1 MQWIVQ
7 SFKWNDIYLFV
18 FMYSRC
24 NTTHFRSVNVLSRGS
39 TAYRILISMHF
50 TSVFPTPP
58 RGGSC
63 LHCVTSFHVAAWLEV
78 LSPRRPVWRS
88 VSRRSGGT
96 EWRVDVTRAKSL
108 LLEKGV
114 QETNFQ
120 ASPRLAAQR
129 VFVPSTQRADSPHKM
144 LISPTNFRHVKKI
157 QLRVTWCENL
167 WLFCTLK
174 CSFRSFRRSIAIQ
187 MHMGGISILCAKTTF

>member
-1 MQWIVQ
+1 MEWYLPICFHVQ
-7 SFKWNDIYLFV
+7 SLQHYPLPQ
-18 FMYSRC
+18 R
-24 NTTHFRSVNVLSRGS
+24 NVLSRGS

-50 TSVFPTPP
+50 TGVFPTPP

-63 LHCVTSFHVAAWLEV
+63 LHCVKSFHVAAWIAV

-129 VFVPSTQRADSPHKM
+129 VFVPTTQRADSPHKM

-174 CSFRSFRRSIAIQ
+174 CSFRSFRRSISI
-187 MHMGGISILCAKTTF
+187 HLYMGGMCILCAKTTF

>member
-1 MQWIVQ
+1 MEWYLPICLHVQ
-7 SFKWNDIYLFV
+7 SLQHH
-18 FMYSRC
+18 SLPQR
-24 NTTHFRSVNVLSRGS
+24 NVLSRGS

-129 VFVPSTQRADSPHKM
+129 VFVPTTQRADSPHKM
-144 LISPTNFRHVKKI
+144 DNCSKNFRHVKKF
-157 QLRVTWCENL
+157 QLRVTWCENV

-174 CSFRSFRRSIAIQ
+174 CSFRSFRRNIVIRVNFQ
-187 MHMGGISILCAKTTF
+187 QLSILCAKTTF

>member
-1 MQWIVQ
+1 MEWYLPICFHVQ
-7 SFKWNDIYLFV
+7 SLQHYPLPQ
-18 FMYSRC
+18 R
-24 NTTHFRSVNVLSRGS
+24 NVLSRGS

-63 LHCVTSFHVAAWLEV
+63 LHCVKPFRVAAWLEV

-120 ASPRLAAQR
+120 ASPRLSAQR
-129 VFVPSTQRADSPHKM
+129 VFVPGTQSADSPYKM
-144 LISPTNFRHVKKI
+144 HIPPTNIRHVKKI
-157 QLRVTWCENL
+157 HLRVTCCENL

-174 CSFRSFRRSIAIQ
+174 CSFRSFRRSIAI
-187 MHMGGISILCAKTTF
+187 HLYMGGMCILCAKTTF